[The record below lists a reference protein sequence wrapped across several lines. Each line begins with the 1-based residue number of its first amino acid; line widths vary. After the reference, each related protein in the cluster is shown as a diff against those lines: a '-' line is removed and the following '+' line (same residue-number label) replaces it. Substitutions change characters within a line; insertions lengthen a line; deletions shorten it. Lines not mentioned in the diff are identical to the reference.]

1 MAGCTPAQPFGH
13 PTSIP
18 SIWLS
23 GTGRAPDLSLSWQ
36 DPWTSLQI
44 VLGVQLALHIP
55 TAISNNLN
63 EHEATCA
70 MWIILNLP
78 TGSALIW
85 SYCCYHLYAL
95 SSFWNLEV
103 ISQTPSTSRLSP
115 YLAATPRKFNSCPSP
130 SMKICCFLTASPR
143 RVSNTPSQ
151 IPNSVMLLE

>member
-1 MAGCTPAQPFGH
+1 MAGCTPAQPSGH

-23 GTGRAPDLSLSWQ
+23 GTGRASDLSLSWQ

-78 TGSALIW
+78 TGSALYGPIAVTTSMLFPPSETLRSFLKLPQPPDCHLILQQLPENSILVHPHQW
-85 SYCCYHLYAL
+85 RSVAFSLLHLVESPIHLLKYQTVSCY
-95 SSFWNLEV
+95 
-103 ISQTPSTSRLSP
+103 
-115 YLAATPRKFNSCPSP
+115 
-130 SMKICCFLTASPR
+130 
-143 RVSNTPSQ
+143 
-151 IPNSVMLLE
+151 